1 MTTLKDILS
10 TNENAKL
17 IKDRDFD
24 NLYKNVP
31 IEFRTL
37 LTSTF
42 YAVGEDPLKH
52 LTKSIPS
59 YFAQGPNPDCEN
71 IPANIIFPGT
81 IKITE
86 YNSFSSNK
94 FISRVAM
101 PGVETVGN
109 SSFSFCSNLQSVVFG
124 EGLYKIGAAAFIGCY
139 SLSELYLPASV
150 EIIEE
155 RAFESCFGIR
165 NVYYAGTMED
175 WTFNRVYSTAFKYCN
190 VTTVKCSDGVT
201 DIYI

>member
-31 IEFRTL
+31 IGFRTL

-52 LTKSIPS
+52 LTERIPS
-59 YFAQGPNPDCEN
+59 YFAKGPNSDCEN
-71 IPANIIFPGT
+71 IPANIIFPSN
-81 IKITE
+81 IKMTE
-86 YNSFSSNK
+86 YDSFSGNK
-94 FISRVAM
+94 YISRVAM

-109 SSFSFCSNLQSVVFG
+109 SSFSFCSNLRSVAFG
-124 EGLYKIGAAAFIGCY
+124 EGLYKICTGAFLECY

-155 RAFESCFGIR
+155 RAFENCIGIR

-175 WTFNRVYSTAFKYCN
+175 WTFNRIYSTAFKYCN
-190 VTTVKCSDGVT
+190 VTTVKCSDGIT